1 MNKHSYASAFALIG
15 AGIGAYIAAES
26 KSGNF
31 LPVIYGLCIGCF
43 LGYFFAGLLSAK
55 SNLLQKEFQEL
66 GDIRGMKLEDIV
78 SAVGN
83 YSSSQPCKIIDRDNE
98 QGMFYTWT
106 EDRYSVTL
114 LFGADGKC
122 IGVHNE
128 TRI

>member
-1 MNKHSYASAFALIG
+1 MNKHSYAAAFALIG
-15 AGIGAYIAAES
+15 AGIGGYFAAES
-26 KSGNF
+26 ESGSF

-43 LGYFFAGLLSAK
+43 IGYFFAGLLSAK
-55 SNLLQKEFQEL
+55 SNLLQKGFQEL

-83 YSSSQPCKIIDRDNE
+83 YSSSQPCKITDRDNE

>member
-1 MNKHSYASAFALIG
+1 MNKHSYAAAFALIG
-15 AGIGAYIAAES
+15 AGIGGYFAAES
-26 KSGNF
+26 ENGSF

-43 LGYFFAGLLSAK
+43 IGYFFAGLLSAK

-83 YSSSQPCKIIDRDNE
+83 YSSSQPCKITDRDNE

-106 EDRYSVTL
+106 KDRYSVTL

>member
-1 MNKHSYASAFALIG
+1 MNKHSYAAAFALIG
-15 AGIGAYIAAES
+15 AGIGGFFAAES
-26 KSGNF
+26 ENGSF

-43 LGYFFAGLLSAK
+43 IGYFFAGLLSAK

-98 QGMFYTWT
+98 KGMFYTWT

>member
-1 MNKHSYASAFALIG
+1 MNKHSYAAAFALIG
-15 AGIGAYIAAES
+15 AGIGGYFAAES
-26 KSGNF
+26 ESGSF

-43 LGYFFAGLLSAK
+43 IGYFFAGLLSAK
-55 SNLLQKEFQEL
+55 SNLLQKGFQEL

-78 SAVGN
+78 SSVGN
-83 YSSSQPCKIIDRDNE
+83 YSSSQPCKITDRDNE

>member
-1 MNKHSYASAFALIG
+1 MNKHSYAAAFALIG

-43 LGYFFAGLLSAK
+43 FAGLISAK
-55 SNLLQKEFQEL
+55 SNILQRSFQKL
-66 GDIRGMKLEDIV
+66 GDIRGKQLEEII
-78 SAVGN
+78 SAVGDFT
-83 YSSSQPCKIIDRDNE
+83 SSQPCNITDRNNE
-98 QGMFYTWT
+98 QGMFYTWM

-122 IGVHNE
+122 IGVHKE

>member
-1 MNKHSYASAFALIG
+1 MSKHSYAAAFSLIG
-15 AGIGAYIAAES
+15 AGIGGYFSAES
-26 KSGNF
+26 ESGSF

-43 LGYFFAGLLSAK
+43 IGYFFSGLLSAK
-55 SNLLQKEFQEL
+55 SNLLQKGFQEL
-66 GDIRGMKLEDIV
+66 GDIRGKQLEDII

-83 YSSSQPCKIIDRDNE
+83 YSSSKSCTITDRDNE

-128 TRI
+128 MRI

>member
-1 MNKHSYASAFALIG
+1 MNKHSYAAAFALIG
-15 AGIGAYIAAES
+15 AGIGGYFAAES
-26 KSGNF
+26 ENGSF

-43 LGYFFAGLLSAK
+43 IGYFFAGLLSAK
-55 SNLLQKEFQEL
+55 SNLLQKGFQEL

>member
-1 MNKHSYASAFALIG
+1 MNKHSYAAAFALIG
-15 AGIGAYIAAES
+15 AGIGVFFAAES
-26 KSGNF
+26 ENGSF

-43 LGYFFAGLLSAK
+43 IGYFFAGLLSAK

>member
-1 MNKHSYASAFALIG
+1 MNKHSYAAAFALIG
-15 AGIGAYIAAES
+15 AGIGGFFAAES
-26 KSGNF
+26 ENGSF

-43 LGYFFAGLLSAK
+43 IGYFFAGLLSAK